1 MSFDPLSLQ
10 ILVISLKRSL
20 DRRRKVEQELQKVP
34 FTWAFLDAV
43 DGSALTGPPPEYRSS
58 KVKLLQGYELTPNEI
73 GCYLSHK
80 EAWKTCVGKNIPT
93 LIFEDDFVLSPEFEN
108 VMHSLLCNEA
118 SWNFV
123 RLQGLYEVPFQEVV
137 QIDGIH
143 LVKNT
148 GDAVGA
154 TAYLL
159 KPQVAKSLL
168 EAAENI
174 YEPVDHFLEHH
185 QNQFNPKGKRT
196 MAKHYHGE
204 RRRKVFK
211 PISPPSTTALQPLEP
226 LSPDWQLYQQPST
239 VDDPSSW
246 DLFAKLNQVKPM
258 EVIVQT
264 QREYRHLSGALTQQ
278 QQTQSISVTQE
289 TVKSRQTSTPAPTM
303 TFHGPATIYIGYP
316 PKATQ

>member
-43 DGSALTGPPPEYRSS
+43 DGSALTGPPPEYQSS

-159 KPQVAKSLL
+159 KPQVAKALL
-168 EAAENI
+168 DAAENI

-185 QNQFNPKGKRT
+185 QKHDLEFLAIRPYPVGITKAKSTIDDRDERAPIKGLRKRIRS
-196 MAKHYHGE
+196 MA
-204 RRRKVFK
+204 RIFDRIFSSK
-211 PISPPSTTALQPLEP
+211 PWFP
-226 LSPDWQLYQQPST
+226 
-239 VDDPSSW
+239 
-246 DLFAKLNQVKPM
+246 
-258 EVIVQT
+258 
-264 QREYRHLSGALTQQ
+264 R
-278 QQTQSISVTQE
+278 
-289 TVKSRQTSTPAPTM
+289 
-303 TFHGPATIYIGYP
+303 
-316 PKATQ
+316 